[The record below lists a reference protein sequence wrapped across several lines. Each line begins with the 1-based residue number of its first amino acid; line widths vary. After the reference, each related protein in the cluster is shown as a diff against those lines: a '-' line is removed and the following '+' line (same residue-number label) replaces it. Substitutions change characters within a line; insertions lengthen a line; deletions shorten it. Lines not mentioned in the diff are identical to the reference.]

1 MVRPMATAMTTPSER
16 PVFVAADDRRARRLR
31 YAAALGVALSCAWL
45 IALAIGTLGIGR
57 LPGVSLPLIARGAD
71 KAPAAAD
78 RVMSESS
85 AVATSIAAERAAT
98 AREITAKAAIAA
110 TLLGDGVKRASARA
124 DATPAKKVHPA
135 TPRTQAPPQTVPSS
149 SPATTLV
156 PTVRQG
162 WARRGLTAPPG
173 RARQPEPKA
182 NAATSPGHTR
192 RNATDTT
199 TAPATPVTTPVP
211 PGQQKKPDDPKQKS

>member
-1 MVRPMATAMTTPSER
+1 MAAAATTPSER

-31 YAAALGVALSCAWL
+31 YAAAVGVALSGAWL
-45 IALAIGTLGIGR
+45 IALAIGMLGVGR
-57 LPGVSLPLIARGAD
+57 LPDLSLPLIARGAD

-85 AVATSIAAERAAT
+85 AVATSIATERAARAQRIAAAA
-98 AREITAKAAIAA
+98 ARGAIKADGMKNAVASAHTTTAKKA
-110 TLLGDGVKRASARA
+110 
-124 DATPAKKVHPA
+124 HPA

-149 SPATTLV
+149 SPATTV
-156 PTVRQG
+156 AATVRQG

-182 NAATSPGHTR
+182 KAAAAPGHTR

-211 PGQQKKPDDPKQKS
+211 PGQQKKPDDPKQQS